1 MYSSLRLGRI
11 YSPFPRFC
19 TYFEIHFPNRVWP
32 QQHVLRIPVYTFASV
47 RPCNRRL
54 ERVPRDVSSVLPTD
68 APQPLRV
75 FSPPPFVGAH
85 KSRPC
90 VLFGTLHPNSRRLG
104 TPFDSGPLPKKKKH
118 VPEVVTKSPQKRQL
132 PSVAHDSPPRTRG
145 CAPRVTFLVILKHAF
160 IVSLCLPP
168 PSPGPF
174 FQLDNYYHIVLCV
187 RFIFIVGYGVGVS
200 GERLVSTA
208 RAPKGGRIPRPERV
222 FGVCGRSATP
232 RLATGVAQ
240 QPSRLELSCSPPIPG
255 LWHFFSCP
263 LPPPPS

>member
-75 FSPPPFVGAH
+75 SPPPICRRAQKPTLRIVRDATPELTS
-85 KSRPC
+85 SR
-90 VLFGTLHPNSRRLG
+90 HPFRQRPPS
-104 TPFDSGPLPKKKKH
+104 KKKKH